1 MGLVLYLADSYAIH
15 KKNIT
20 EITKK
25 DSLLIGLSQAVAI
38 IPGVSRSGTTITT
51 GLFLGLSRESAAR
64 FSFLL
69 SAPII
74 FGATILKIKHLASAG
89 TPEIIAI
96 IVAAV
101 SGYFAISW
109 MLKFISKV
117 SYKIFFWYR
126 LALAA
131 LIIVVW
137 MIR

>member
-1 MGLVLYLADSYAIH
+1 M
-15 KKNIT
+15 
-20 EITKK
+20 
-25 DSLLIGLSQAVAI
+25 
-38 IPGVSRSGTTITT
+38 TT